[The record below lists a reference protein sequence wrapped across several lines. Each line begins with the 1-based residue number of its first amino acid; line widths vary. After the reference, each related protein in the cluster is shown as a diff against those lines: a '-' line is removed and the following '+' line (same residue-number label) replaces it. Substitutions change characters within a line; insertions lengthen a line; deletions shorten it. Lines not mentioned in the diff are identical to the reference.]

1 MARSEFSRLRNIV
14 VKRAARLEASGLSGG
29 LNVPKASTLSAVEK
43 AAWVNTME
51 RWIDSPVS
59 TLPGARAADQRRREQ
74 AAARQRRYY
83 ERNREKIL
91 KRQAT
96 RRLGEQARRA
106 GLSDR
111 DISTIQRVFRD
122 YGIRIKPQDIEAW
135 KDYLRERVAQQID
148 KKKYEFDKWVE
159 AFDDALQQAREDNAN
174 ATAADV
180 LADMMA
186 WRENQDQ
193 LKKEMLTTKDYS
205 KTEIDMMMGRKK
217 PTKTKRVR

>member
-14 VKRAARLEASGLSGG
+14 VKRTARLESVGFSG
-29 LNVPKASTLSAVEK
+29 LNVPKASTLSAAEK
-43 AAWVNTME
+43 AAWVRTME
-51 RWIDSPVS
+51 RWIKTPGS
-59 TLPGARAADQRRREQ
+59 TLPGAHAAAQRKKEQ

-91 KRQAT
+91 KRRT
-96 RRLGEQARRA
+96 EQRIGAAASRA
-106 GLSDR
+106 GLSQR
-111 DISTIQRVFRD
+111 DVSTIKRIFRD
-122 YGIRIKPQDIEAW
+122 YDIKIKPQDMEAW

-159 AFDDALQQAREDNAN
+159 VFDDALQQAREDNAT

-186 WRENQDQ
+186 WRENQDK
-193 LKKEMLTTKDYS
+193 LKQEMLTTKDYS
-205 KTEIDMMMGRKK
+205 KTEIDMLMGRKK
-217 PTKTKRVR
+217 PRKTKRVR